1 MRTVK
6 AHALDIMCP
15 QRNLG
20 SIVVLSAEVSKF
32 DKMPHHLSPV
42 QLPQMANDRGRAAE
56 ITLTLVFPK

>member
-15 QRNLG
+15 RRNLD

-42 QLPQMANDRGRAAE
+42 QLPQMVNDRSRAAE
-56 ITLTLVFPK
+56 ITVTLVFPK